1 MSSFCPSLPFD
12 SFGGKSFVSFAG
24 AVQSDPRRG
33 VKLKG
38 RRRHNAPTQTEGER
52 ERQGKREGKRER
64 RQTYTDTKLK
74 REK

>member
-1 MSSFCPSLPFD
+1 M
-12 SFGGKSFVSFAG
+12 FGRSC
-24 AVQSDPRRG
+24 AVGPKERG
-33 VKLKG
+33 EAEG
-38 RRRHNAPTQTEGER
+38 TEETERADTDRQRER